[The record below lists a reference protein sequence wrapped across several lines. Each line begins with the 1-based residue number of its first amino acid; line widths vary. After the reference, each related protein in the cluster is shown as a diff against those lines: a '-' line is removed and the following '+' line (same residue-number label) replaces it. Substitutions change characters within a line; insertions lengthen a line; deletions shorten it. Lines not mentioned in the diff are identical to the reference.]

1 MREKDDFMTEKLQVD
16 LKDFNKICNILS
28 TITKMD
34 VRLIDRIGKAAFQL
48 VNHTI
53 PAVLQNFDPEFTAMN
68 NTLRRNVPYSYY
80 YYINS
85 YGLEYLSAGIWKNQA
100 FYGSIIIGPFL
111 STLPGVEFISDVIS
125 KNKLPVSERKQLQE
139 FYKALLVIS
148 SNDSNSIGDLL
159 VNMCSNKHVDS
170 QLITSEISQTN
181 INKEQLKKDIADSKD
196 VIEIRYQYEKKLMN
210 AISKGDKEEV
220 ERISK
225 EANSIFN
232 IEDRIPESPIR
243 SAKNLLLVLN
253 TICRV
258 AAEKGGIH
266 PVYIDKI
273 SEKFAVLIERA
284 PNLPHLK
291 KLGAIIMN
299 EYCDAVKQFSAR
311 HYSPFVKKAVDYIE
325 HNLENP
331 LTLNDIAAH
340 LHVNASHLSRKFK
353 QDTEMNIIDYIN
365 KKRVEEAKLYLQR
378 GNISVTD
385 IAFMV
390 GFNDLNYFSR
400 VFKKFTLLTPSQYMR
415 NKND

>member
-1 MREKDDFMTEKLQVD
+1 MAEKLQVD

-34 VRLIDRIGKAAFQL
+34 VRLINRDGKAVLQI
-48 VNHTI
+48 VSHTL
-53 PAVLQNFDPEFTAMN
+53 PAVLKHLNHEFTAIN
-68 NTLRRNVPYSYY
+68 DTLRKNVPYSYY

-85 YGLEYLSAGIWKNQA
+85 YGLEYVAAGIWKNQA
-100 FYGSIIIGPFL
+100 FYGSIIMGPFL
-111 STLPGVEFISDVIS
+111 STLPSVEFISDVIS
-125 KNKLPVSERKQLQE
+125 KNKLPISERKQLQE
-139 FYKALLVIS
+139 FYKALLVVS

-159 VNMCSNKHVDS
+159 VNMCSNKHIDS
-170 QLITSEISQTN
+170 QLITSEISQTS

-196 VIEIRYQYEKKLMN
+196 IIEIRYHYEKKLMN

-225 EANSIFN
+225 EANSIIN
-232 IEDRIPESPIR
+232 ISDRIPESPIR

-253 TICRV
+253 TLCRL

-266 PVYIDKI
+266 PAYIDKI
-273 SEKFAVLIERA
+273 SEKFAILIERA

-291 KLGAIIMN
+291 NLVTVIMN
-299 EYCDAVKQFSAR
+299 EYCDAVQQFSTR
-311 HYSPFVKKAVDYIE
+311 HYSSLVKKAVDYIE
-325 HNLENP
+325 YNLENP
-331 LTLNDIAAH
+331 LTLNEIAAH

-353 QDTEMNIIDYIN
+353 QDTDMTMIDYIN

-378 GNISVTD
+378 GNISITD

-400 VFKKFTLLTPSQYMR
+400 VFKKFTLLTPSQYMK